1 MKTSNKINIAI
12 VCRLKNALNQ
22 IILSGIFVVILHCN
36 GCATTRESTS
46 YEINIQLHPQPISG
60 QYLFTA
66 DIHENTL
73 TDYKRPG
80 SFGSTANNR
89 RLPSPK
95 MTLNVG
101 EEKNVLF
108 EEDENQPAV
117 DATAGIL
124 KEQGGVSLKYRVN
137 VRKGN
142 NNFVASGVVSLGNDI
157 RTYVSPGDSAP
168 EEKSATP
175 VVK

>member
-1 MKTSNKINIAI
+1 MKNSNKINIAM
-12 VCRLKNALNQ
+12 VHRLKKVLKQ
-22 IILSGIFVVILHCN
+22 MILSGMFVVILHCN